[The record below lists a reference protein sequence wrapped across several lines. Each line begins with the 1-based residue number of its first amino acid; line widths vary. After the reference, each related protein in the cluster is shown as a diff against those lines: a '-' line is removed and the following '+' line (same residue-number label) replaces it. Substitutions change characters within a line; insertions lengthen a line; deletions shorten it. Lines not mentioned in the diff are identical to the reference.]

1 MSKNNIR
8 PLFRKQVAMHL
19 ERNARMYCPVFSAS
33 GPRIAV
39 LASSLSLLMVAL
51 LYCIG
56 WVEFNDTEK
65 FRGVLRSDQDTVQVA
80 PSRQGIY
87 ENVFVKNGQEVNKG
101 DLLATVIS
109 MESGEKGEDT
119 TLKAINLEEQRIS
132 NIKDQLEIAKFAYQ
146 ALRGSVRITI
156 NAEYEKIE
164 YLNAQQQLVEK
175 TEALLRDEY
184 RKSTSLENGGH
195 ASSSETHRKLL
206 VLLGAEQ
213 KLNEVKGF
221 IFARQSEIE
230 KLEQQMTIEE
240 LKFAERVAKLEFSVV
255 QLQSDLL
262 RKTSRRQ
269 FSLVAPIDGV
279 VSSLLPEGYGTA
291 VPGQALLSLVPREFR
306 LEAIV
311 YISQDSRGLVEE
323 QQELKLFFDTFPS
336 SHFGSHLAV
345 IESINSEAIDP
356 RLLHLADTSIIQ
368 PSFLAYAR
376 LEKDFIRGGGNG
388 YPISLRSDLQFSAE
402 VIVGRRTIF
411 ERIVVPLKRFESR
424 VL

>member
-1 MSKNNIR
+1 MTKNNIR
-8 PLFRKQVAMHL
+8 PLFRKQVALHQA
-19 ERNARMYCPVFSAS
+19 RNAQMYCPVFSAS
-33 GPRIAV
+33 GPRIVV
-39 LASSLSLLMVAL
+39 LASSLSLLMVSL

-87 ENVFVKNGQEVNKG
+87 ENILVKNGQEVNKG

-109 MESGEKGEDT
+109 IESGEKGEDT
-119 TLKAINLEEQRIS
+119 TLKAIKLEEQRIS

-146 ALRGSVRITI
+146 ALRDSLRITI
-156 NAEYEKIE
+156 TAESEKIE
-164 YLNAQQQLVEK
+164 YLIVEQQLVEK
-175 TEALLRDEY
+175 TGELLRGEY
-184 RKSTSLENGGH
+184 NKSTLLENEGH
-195 ASSSETHRKLL
+195 ASSSESHRKLL

-213 KLNEVKGF
+213 KLNEVRGF
-221 IFARQSEIE
+221 IFGRQSEIE

-240 LKFAERVAKLEFSVV
+240 SKFAERVAKLEFSVV

-262 RKTSRRQ
+262 RKTSRRE
-269 FSLVAPIDGV
+269 FSLVAPIDGL
-279 VSSLLPEGYGTA
+279 VSSLLPDGNRTA
-291 VPGQALLSLVPREFR
+291 VPGQPLLSLVPKDLK

-323 QQELKLFFDTFPS
+323 QQEIKLFFDTFPS
-336 SHFGSHLAV
+336 SHFGSYLAV
-345 IESINSEAIDP
+345 IESINSETIDP
-356 RLLHLADTSIIQ
+356 RLLHLADPSILQ
-368 PSFLAYAR
+368 ASFLAYAR
-376 LEKDFIRGGGNG
+376 LEKDFIQGGGDG
-388 YPISLRSDLQFSAE
+388 YPISLRSDLQFNAE